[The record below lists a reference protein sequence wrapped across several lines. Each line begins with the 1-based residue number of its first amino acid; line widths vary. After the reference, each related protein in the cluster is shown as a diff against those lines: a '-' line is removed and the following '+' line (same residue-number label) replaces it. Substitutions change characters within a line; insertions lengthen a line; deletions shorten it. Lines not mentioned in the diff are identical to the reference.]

1 MCIWVLFFWWRFF
14 FLLHLRFLLLCRVI
28 VHSSSST
35 EILTRY
41 TAHNQQWLVNF
52 QQLSEMYQRYNK
64 IRCLRLLD
72 VNYSVFSFLL
82 PRFEIAF
89 WTIIGKRM
97 RTNHFKG
104 EEKRF
109 WLNQNCVRVFFFFF
123 LVTCCFYFSN
133 DVFYRFDLHRC
144 FSLLATLVVLLL
156 FIYNLSEVIPNGCF
170 KFQSSRGITYLKKKN
185 KMRGYAYAWHNT
197 FERLRPSCDRPRF
210 KYVARN
216 STLIWLTWVLLVS
229 DATPVWVRDL
239 FGKWNGTFIS
249 ISRQFV
255 GLLNV
260 N

>member
-123 LVTCCFYFSN
+123 WSHV
-133 DVFYRFDLHRC
+133 VFIFQMMFFIALIC
-144 FSLLATLVVLLL
+144 IGAFLCLLL
-156 FIYNLSEVIPNGCF
+156 WWCCCCLSITWAKLSQMGVLN
-170 KFQSSRGITYLKKKN
+170 SR
-185 KMRGYAYAWHNT
+185 
-197 FERLRPSCDRPRF
+197 
-210 KYVARN
+210 
-216 STLIWLTWVLLVS
+216 
-229 DATPVWVRDL
+229 VRVEL
-239 FGKWNGTFIS
+239 PI
-249 ISRQFV
+249 
-255 GLLNV
+255 
-260 N
+260 